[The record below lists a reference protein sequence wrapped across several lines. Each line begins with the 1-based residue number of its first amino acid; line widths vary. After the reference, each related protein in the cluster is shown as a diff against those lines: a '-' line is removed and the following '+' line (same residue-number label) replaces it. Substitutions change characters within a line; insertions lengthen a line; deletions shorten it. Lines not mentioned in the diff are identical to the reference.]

1 MSYRIATEGV
11 PVATNAQPKIATLSL
26 KPGNALTAK
35 TDALVVATTSDGKFS
50 IVSELP
56 KGASTKLRAA
66 LLAVN
71 ATGKKDEVVRIPATG
86 IADAQVV
93 VAVGL
98 GTIKH
103 GVSLE
108 TLRRAAGSAVRT
120 LAGYRKVSIAFPVSS
135 SSEAGAI
142 LEGAALGAYAFT
154 EHRQETLANTKV
166 PVAAI
171 SLFSSEARNVDFRA
185 ALERARIVATGVTF
199 ARNLIN
205 TSPLHLPPAELA
217 REARTHLADTKVKI
231 EVLDEKALAAGGYG
245 GILGVGQGSSRPPRL
260 IRMEYKPR
268 GATKHVALIGK
279 GITFDTGGIS
289 LKPPR
294 KMHEMKADM
303 SGAAAVIATIRAI
316 HDLELPI
323 AVTAY
328 AACAENMPGGGAQ
341 RPGDVVSAYGGRT
354 IEILNTDAEGRLVMA
369 DVLVRAAE
377 DNPNVVIDI
386 ATLTGAAV
394 VALGHHTAGVI
405 GDEVVRDAI
414 KSSADRA
421 GEEFWPMPL
430 PEELRPHLNSRVADI
445 ANIGIREG
453 GMLSAGWFLKY
464 FVKDGLPWAHLDI
477 AGPAYNS
484 HRAWGYTPNG
494 GVGFGV
500 RTMVTF
506 IEDVL
511 AGAVDV

>member
-1 MSYRIATEGV
+1 MTS
-11 PVATNAQPKIATLSL
+11 NAQPTNANLTLKS
-26 KPGNALTAK
+26 GNALTTK
-35 TDALVVATTSDGKFS
+35 TDAVVIATSSDGKFT

-56 KGASTKLRAA
+56 KAAATKARNA
-66 LLAVN
+66 LLSLN
-71 ATGKKDEVVRIPATG
+71 ATGNKDEVIRIPATG
-86 IADAQVV
+86 IADASIVI
-93 VAVGL
+93 AVGL
-98 GTIKH
+98 GSVKDGI
-103 GVSLE
+103 SNE
-108 TLRRAAGSAVRT
+108 TLRRCAGAAVRA
-120 LAGYRKVSIAFPVSS
+120 LAGCKKVSITFPAITA
-135 SSEAGAI
+135 EAAGAI
-142 LEGAALGAYAFT
+142 LEGAALGSYSFT
-154 EHRQETLANTKV
+154 EHKHATLSKAKAPVNAIALFTDKARSNDYKV
-166 PVAAI
+166 
-171 SLFSSEARNVDFRA
+171 
-185 ALERARIVATGVTF
+185 ALDRARVLATGVNF

-217 REARTHLADTKVKI
+217 REAKTHLAGTKVKVT
-231 EVLDEKALAAGGYG
+231 VLDEKALADGGYG

-289 LKPPR
+289 LKPPAS
-294 KMHEMKADM
+294 MHEMKADM
-303 SGAAAVIATIRAI
+303 SGAAAVVATIRAI

-341 RPGDVVSAYGGRT
+341 RPGDVVSSYGGRT

-377 DNPNVVIDI
+377 DNPDVMLDI

-394 VALGHHTAGVI
+394 VALGHRTAGVI
-405 GDEVVRDAI
+405 GDDAIRDAI
-414 KSSADRA
+414 KVSADRA

-430 PEELRPHLNSRVADI
+430 PEELRPTLESQVADI

-453 GMLSAGWFLKY
+453 GMLSAGWFLKD
-464 FVKDGLPWAHLDI
+464 FVAEGLPWAHLDI

-484 HRAWGYTPNG
+484 SGPWGYTPKG

-500 RTMVTF
+500 RTMVAF

-511 AGAVDV
+511 SGSVDL